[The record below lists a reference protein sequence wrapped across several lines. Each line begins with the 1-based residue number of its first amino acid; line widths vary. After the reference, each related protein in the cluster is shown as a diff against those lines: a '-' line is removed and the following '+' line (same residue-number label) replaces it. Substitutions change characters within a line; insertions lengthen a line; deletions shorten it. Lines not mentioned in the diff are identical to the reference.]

1 MNEKNL
7 LRLLLHYAKE
17 DVYPFHM
24 PGHKRNTALLG
35 EALPYALDIT
45 EIDGFDNLHAP
56 QGVLQRLNEQLAR
69 LWGSKES
76 FALVNGSTC
85 GILAGVASCVSPGET
100 VLVARNCHRSV
111 YHAIELTGA
120 RPVYLVPPVDT
131 GSGIAGSITPEQV
144 RCALQ
149 SHPNARLV
157 VVTSPTY
164 DGVISDMAGI
174 VRAAHEA
181 GVPVLA
187 DEAHGAHLVFTE
199 QAERSAVRAGADI
212 VIHSLHKTLPALT
225 QCAAAHLCGTRVDPV
240 RFQQALSMFETS
252 SPSYVL
258 LASIAQCADFL
269 ETKDAAAFAAYRA
282 RLSDFSE
289 RCRALERLRVL
300 GKGADKLENH
310 PAFFA
315 FDSGKLPVVTAH
327 TTLDGQALLEALRQD
342 FAIEGE
348 MAAISYALLMTSVC
362 DTEAGFTRLFDA
374 LFAIDREA
382 KFCEKPPVFSMSA
395 LPERRCS
402 PAEAAKLSGRLCPL
416 QEAAGKMSLEYVF
429 CYPPGAP
436 LLVPGEIVNQD
447 MVSHILKAQAH
458 GLSVLSTH
466 GALPLLRVCD

>member
-7 LRLLLHYAKE
+7 FEQLLCYAKQNI
-17 DVYPFHM
+17 YPFHM

-35 EALPYALDIT
+35 EALPYTIDIT

-56 QGVLQRLNEQLAR
+56 QGILKQLNEQLSR
-69 LWGSKES
+69 IWGSEQS

-85 GILAGVASCVSPGET
+85 GILAGVAACVSRGDT

-120 RPVYLVPPVDT
+120 SPVYLVPPVDT
-131 GSGIAGSITPEQV
+131 ESGIAGSITPEQV
-144 RCALQ
+144 RRALEA
-149 SHPNARLV
+149 HPNARLV

-174 VRAAHEA
+174 VRTAHEA

-212 VIHSLHKTLPALT
+212 VIHSLHKTLTALT
-225 QCAAAHLCGTRVDPV
+225 QCAAAHLCGTIVDPM

-258 LASIAQCADFL
+258 LASVAQCADFL
-269 ETKDAAAFAAYRA
+269 ETRGAAAFAAYRA

-315 FDSGKLPVVTAH
+315 FDTGKLPVVTAH
-327 TTLDGQALLEALRQD
+327 TTLDGQALLEHLRED

-362 DTEAGFTRLFDA
+362 DTEAGFIRLFDA
-374 LFAIDREA
+374 LSVIDREA

-395 LPERRCS
+395 LPERRCT
-402 PAEAAKLSGRLCPL
+402 PAEAASLSGRLCPL

-429 CYPPGAP
+429 CYPPGTP

-447 MVSHILKAQAH
+447 MVSHILQAQAH